1 MQNYLRRKS
10 RGSYITTTLSISL
23 VLFILGVFASIAIF
37 GNSFARQAQ
46 DSVVLKIEMMDGIKS
61 SRLDEFEMLLKR
73 KDFVQSYKYVSK
85 DEALEGWMLKTQD
98 KVEALGG
105 TNPFPAT
112 FDVKLQP
119 EYIATDSLDKIREE
133 MIEDNLVAEVHYPME
148 RIFKMNQNIKTLT
161 WIFLGVGILMIAV
174 VFYLIFG
181 TIRLSIYAQRLGI
194 RTMQLIGA
202 SEGFIR
208 KPFLLKGLMQG
219 LASASIAGILITL
232 SYQLLRWFL
241 QGMIPQEGPLF
252 SPGFIGLLGGIMLF
266 GLLLG
271 FSGSYFAVN
280 RYMNRNLDE
289 LMLYG

>member
-10 RGSYITTTLSISL
+10 RGSYITTTLSIAL

-112 FDVKLQP
+112 FDVKLEP

-133 MIEDNLVAEVHYPME
+133 MIADNLVAEVHYPME

-181 TIRLSIYAQRLGI
+181 TIRLSIYAQRLAI

-202 SEGFIR
+202 SDAFIR
-208 KPFLLKGLMQG
+208 KPFLLKGLAQG
-219 LASASIAGILITL
+219 LASASIAGVLISL